1 MIYMASGILIDLGF
15 AAFMAFALFLQ
26 GYEPKTY
33 IITLLVVGL
42 IFCSLGGLIGHWIDA
57 DEKINTTI
65 KTTINAN
72 YDDVVNFHNGIT
84 NQSFVSD
91 GSKYTFDY
99 DEETK
104 TLTVFTDTN
113 SNVDAVFVNGVK
125 QDNQKT
131 SDKTDKKKDCV
142 SYKTDDADKT
152 DVDKTDSKPDTSSS
166 SSTVSSTAVS
176 LQQKIQDKIQSRYS
190 DAVITGFD
198 TIKMS
203 GTFSCDNV
211 QYNFQWKD
219 DMLEVI
225 NADDADDVTYYKV
238 VQ

>member
-1 MIYMASGILIDLGF
+1 MPIVIIEGIFFTGLLAG
-15 AAFMAFALFLQ
+15 LF
-26 GYEPKTY
+26 GS
-33 IITLLVVGL
+33 
-42 IFCSLGGLIGHWIDA
+42 FGHET
-57 DEKINTTI
+57 EKEEKVNIAI
-65 KTTINAN
+65 KTTVNAN
-72 YDDVVNFHNGIT
+72 YNDVVNFHNDDT
-84 NQSFVSD
+84 NKSFVSD

-142 SYKTDDADKT
+142 SYKTDDADK
-152 DVDKTDSKPDTSSS
+152 KPDTISSS
-166 SSTVSSTAVS
+166 SSTISSTAVS
-176 LQQKIQDKIQSRYS
+176 LQQKIQDKIQSRYNG
-190 DAVITGFD
+190 AVITGFD
-198 TIKMS
+198 TIKIS

-219 DMLEVI
+219 DTLEVI